1 MIHSPIQE
9 YIEMKLKSCFLS
21 LVLAA
26 AAISSARAQELV
38 RYNLFGQPG
47 TQVSNSP
54 EYVDPCVNGLDLT
67 RSAGLLNTTSGNN
80 SMNSSNWTVGAY
92 YSFGFTVN
100 PGFSANLTNL
110 QIGTR
115 SSSSGPKFLVL
126 YSSVDNFTT
135 PIATITH
142 PSVLAFVNSDI
153 DLSSLSN
160 VTGTVEFR
168 LRVDEDKR
176 ASDEIP
182 IAPTGTNRVTNFF
195 APVGDPPVNT
205 DSGGFRINGTC
216 APAGGAT
223 TVVGS
228 SVIHYGFT
236 GVGSIFDSVKSLHK
250 EGASTQALSFNNL
263 INSSRGINGVSFS
276 LQDNGAGVGNLTAD
290 DFVFQMSPQGAF
302 DQNDNPASGWELA
315 PAPISLSQSG
325 NPPEEIVTQVDIRW
339 ANNAIQN
346 RWLRITLLA
355 NANTGL
361 AEPEVYYL
369 GHLLGE
375 TSGPTDGIYTVAFS
389 DITPIRSQVGSVVDA
404 GSIADIDKN
413 GTVAF
418 ADISIMRPNVGTQ
431 LPNISVP

>member
-1 MIHSPIQE
+1 
-9 YIEMKLKSCFLS
+9 MKLKSCFLT

-26 AAISSARAQELV
+26 AAVSSASAQELV
-38 RYNLFGQPG
+38 RYNFQGATGDQAS
-47 TQVSNSP
+47 TAASF
-54 EYVDPCVNGLDLT
+54 EDPCVTALPVT
-67 RSAGLLNTTSGNN
+67 RSANLTPSAGGN
-80 SMNSSNWTVGAY
+80 SISSSNWAVGQY

-100 PGFSANLTNL
+100 PGFVANLTSL
-110 QIGTR
+110 EIGSR
-115 SSSSGPKFLVL
+115 SSSTGPRFFVL
-126 YSSVDNFTT
+126 YSSLDNFTS
-135 PIATITH
+135 PLATVEHVGTTFSNTI
-142 PSVLAFVNSDI
+142 VN
-153 DLSSLSN
+153 LSSLTGL
-160 VTGTVEFR
+160 TGTIEFR
-168 LRVDEDKR
+168 YRVDQNLR
-176 ASDEIP
+176 ASGTGEP
-182 IAPTGTNRVTNFF
+182 IASTGTARITNYFI
-195 APVGDPPVNT
+195 PGTPNT

-250 EGASTQALSFNNL
+250 EGASTQALSFDNL

-276 LQDNGAGVGNLTAD
+276 LQDNGAGVGDLSPN

-302 DQNDNPASGWELA
+302 DQNANPASGWELA
-315 PAPISLSQSG
+315 PAPTSLFLSG
-325 NPPEEIVTQVDIRW
+325 GPPKEIVTQVDIRW
-339 ANNAIQN
+339 ADNAIQN
-346 RWLRITLLA
+346 RWLRITILA

-375 TSGPTDGIYTVAFS
+375 TTGPSDIGVYTIAFS
-389 DITPIRSQVGSVVDA
+389 DITPIRSQVGSVVDS

-418 ADISIMRPNVGTQ
+418 ADISAMRPNVGTQ